1 LTGSEI
7 VLLLLQGYDGEKYLY
22 TWVYGMVFD
31 RLYDMF
37 IGVYILS
44 WIGGHRITVSLMC
57 RFLERRNQ

>member
-1 LTGSEI
+1 M
-7 VLLLLQGYDGEKYLY
+7 QGYDGEKFLY

-44 WIGGHRITVSLMC
+44 WIGGHRITVSLAFK
-57 RFLERRNQ
+57 FLYCCNK